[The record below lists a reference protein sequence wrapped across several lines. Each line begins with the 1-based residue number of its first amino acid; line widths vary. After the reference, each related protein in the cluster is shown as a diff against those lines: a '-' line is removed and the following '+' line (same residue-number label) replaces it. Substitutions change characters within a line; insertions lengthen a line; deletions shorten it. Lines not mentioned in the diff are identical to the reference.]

1 MFNFMQKQPKV
12 QKMSMNKE
20 EEEEWEDMMNMMKNK
35 WKKNKEDITTTSLFN
50 LLETFK
56 IIGA

>member
-1 MFNFMQKQPKV
+1 MFNFMQKWPKV

>member
-56 IIGA
+56 IIGV

>member
-1 MFNFMQKQPKV
+1 
-12 QKMSMNKE
+12 MSMNKE
-20 EEEEWEDMMNMMKNK
+20 EEEEWEDTMNMMKNK